1 MFEGGAALLGARP
14 LSSARAELP
23 FRAFRAVE
31 GEPRVLIHLGIVRP
45 ECLPATR
52 VDAADARA
60 LRAREHVHV
69 LVGGASSLHRLM
81 IIAHD
86 GLRD

>member
-14 LSSARAELP
+14 PVSACAELP

-31 GEPRVLIHLGIVRP
+31 GEPWVLVHLGIVRP
-45 ECLPATR
+45 ECLPAACG
-52 VDAADARA
+52 DAADARA
-60 LRAREHVHV
+60 LGAREHVHV

>member
-1 MFEGGAALLGARP
+1 
-14 LSSARAELP
+14 
-23 FRAFRAVE
+23 
-31 GEPRVLIHLGIVRP
+31 
-45 ECLPATR
+45 
-52 VDAADARA
+52 
-60 LRAREHVHV
+60 VHV